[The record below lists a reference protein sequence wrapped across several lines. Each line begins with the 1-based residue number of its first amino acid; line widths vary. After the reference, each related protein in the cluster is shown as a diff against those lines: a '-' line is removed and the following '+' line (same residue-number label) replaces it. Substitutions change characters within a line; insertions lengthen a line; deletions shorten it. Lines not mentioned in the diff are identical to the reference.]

1 VKPAPLAYRR
11 AGSLDEAIALLAE
24 HGDEAKLMA
33 GGQSL
38 VPLLN
43 MRLAQPAVVVD
54 IARVPELAE
63 VSEHADGARYGAATV
78 HALFEDAL
86 VPDPTG
92 GLLHAVAGGIG
103 YRAIRNRGTLGGSLA
118 HADSSAEWP
127 VVMAA
132 VGAQVRV
139 RSVRGERTEPAAGF
153 VQGFFT
159 SALADD
165 EAIVAVDVP
174 RLPAGAR
181 WGFAK
186 SARKPGEFAVSLAV
200 AVVSVDEDRRMRSAD
215 VWLGAASAT
224 PLRIGA
230 VADALAARRWDEAA
244 RSEVVAAVE
253 ATVTEEAGGAPG
265 GGTGADDRGDRYER
279 RLHGVTVARAIERA
293 LVDREV
299 DRHEH
304 AHP

>member
-1 VKPAPLAYRR
+1 MKPATFTYRR
-11 AGSLDEAIALLAE
+11 AGSVEEALALLAE
-24 HGDEAKLMA
+24 HGDEAKLLS

-43 MRLAQPAVVVD
+43 MRLAQPSVVVD
-54 IARVPELAE
+54 IARIPELATA
-63 VSEHADGARYGAATV
+63 SERPGHVRYGAGTV
-78 HALFEDAL
+78 HARFEDAL
-86 VPDPTG
+86 VPDPTR

-132 VGAQVRV
+132 LGADVVVQSARA
-139 RSVRGERTEPAAGF
+139 GERTMPAAGF

-159 SALADD
+159 SVLDDD

-186 SARKPGEFAVSLAV
+186 AARKPGEFAESLAV
-200 AVVSVDEDRRMRSAD
+200 AVVTVDEDGLIRGAEL
-215 VWLGAASAT
+215 WLGAAT
-224 PLRIGA
+224 PVPLR
-230 VADALAARRWDEAA
+230 VASADEVLRGRAWDDEA
-244 RSEVVAAVE
+244 RSEVQVVSGTLLAAE
-253 ATVTEEAGGAPG
+253 DHRPDTDPDA
-265 GGTGADDRGDRYER
+265 RYEHH
-279 RLHGVTVARAIERA
+279 LHGVTAVRAIDRA
-293 LVDREV
+293 LQPSEG
-299 DRHEH
+299 
-304 AHP
+304 PMS

>member
-1 VKPAPLAYRR
+1 VKPAAFSYRR
-11 AGSLDEAIALLAE
+11 AGSLDEALALLAE
-24 HGDEAKLMA
+24 HGDEAKLLS

-43 MRLAQPAVVVD
+43 MRLAQPALVVD
-54 IARVPELAE
+54 IGSMPELAG
-63 VSEHADGARYGAATV
+63 VTPHAGGVRYGAATV
-78 HALFEDAL
+78 HARFEDAA

-132 VGAQVRV
+132 VDARVLV
-139 RSVRGERTEPAAGF
+139 RSARGERTVPAAGF

-165 EAIVAVDVP
+165 EAVVAVDVP

-181 WGFAK
+181 WGYAK
-186 SARKPGEFAVSLAV
+186 SARKPGEFAESLAV
-200 AVVSVDEDRRMRSAD
+200 AVASVDEDRRIRSAE
-215 VWLGAASAT
+215 VWLGAAAAC
-224 PLRIGA
+224 PLRVEALDQALRERAWSEAVRADVIDA
-230 VADALAARRWDEAA
+230 VAGALALD
-244 RSEVVAAVE
+244 
-253 ATVTEEAGGAPG
+253 AGGPA
-265 GGTGADDRGDRYER
+265 ADLDARYER
-279 RLHGVTVARAIERA
+279 HLHGVTVARALERA
-293 LVDREV
+293 VNGEREGQ
-299 DRHEH
+299 RT
-304 AHP
+304 